1 MALVQARPLRPTRG
15 ERVALAAS
23 AAIAAWVAGRMEARA
38 ARVALAISEGHA
50 LGTGDAF
57 APHGEVV
64 AQLAREEQA
73 RRASLLGLR

>member
-15 ERVALAAS
+15 EPVALAAP
-23 AAIAAWVAGRMEARA
+23 AALEAWVSGRIPARGARA
-38 ARVALAISEGHA
+38 AFYP
-50 LGTGDAF
+50 GDAF

>member
-1 MALVQARPLRPTRG
+1 MALVRARPLRPTRG

-38 ARVALAISEGHA
+38 ARAAFSP
-50 LGTGDAF
+50 GDAF